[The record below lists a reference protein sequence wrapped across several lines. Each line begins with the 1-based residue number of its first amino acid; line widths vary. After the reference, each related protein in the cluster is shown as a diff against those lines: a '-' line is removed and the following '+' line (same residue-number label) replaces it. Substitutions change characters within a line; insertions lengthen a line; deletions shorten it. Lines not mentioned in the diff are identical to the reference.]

1 MPLEASPEEF
11 AELFRAT
18 VGNRNADVTQLMNIS
33 RPFITYW
40 ADNLKAR
47 FPDVQIVSLLKLLD
61 PDLDVAI
68 SKVEQWI
75 ASVEETHSLE
85 DELNE
90 VFLETIRSLSY
101 CPPRAKPRKV
111 EYIVALQFKRK
122 LKDLIDYHHPVIK
135 TVEAPLT
142 TAPREID
149 WYLLKKLTA
158 DTWDESL
165 IFWIC
170 RGYDA
175 EDISATTYISK
186 ETIRN
191 DVRKLC
197 QISSTD
203 RTLSPVRAGKTD

>member
-1 MPLEASPEEF
+1 MPLEAPPEEF
-11 AELFRAT
+11 AKLFRAI
-18 VGNRNADVTQLMNIS
+18 VGDSNADVTELMNIS

-40 ADNLKAR
+40 ADNLRMK
-47 FPDVQIVSLLKLLD
+47 FPDVQIVSLLRLLD
-61 PDLDVAI
+61 RDLDVSI
-68 SKVEQWI
+68 SMVDQWI

-85 DELNE
+85 EELTE
-90 VFLETIRSLSY
+90 VYLESLRSLSY
-101 CPPRAKPRKV
+101 CPARAKPRKV
-111 EYIVALQFKRK
+111 EYIVALQFKRR
-122 LKDLIDYHHPVIK
+122 LKDLIKVHHPVIK
-135 TVEAPLT
+135 TIEGQQT
-142 TAPREID
+142 TTQKDID

-175 EDISATTYISK
+175 EDISRTTYISK

-197 QISSTD
+197 QIYSTD
-203 RTLSPVRAGKTD
+203 RKPSP